1 MQKSRVVVDLNSFES
16 LMEIYSYMGSRLLYT
31 ALELWHWNCTTLW
44 IFDEVGFAINLFL
57 GFYDRLPITDQKKM
71 IEYQNK
77 AIHVKKQTH
86 A

>member
-1 MQKSRVVVDLNSFES
+1 
-16 LMEIYSYMGSRLLYT
+16 MGSRLLYA

-44 IFDEVGFAINLFL
+44 IFDEVGFAIYLFL

-77 AIHVKKQTH
+77 AIHVKKQKH
-86 A
+86 AVVSSLQKYRFHTFVCLS